1 MNSTQRVVENHI
13 QRFRE
18 GDLEGVL
25 EDFSPEAVV
34 FTRARVMPENTF
46 NLQSL
51 DLGAVRSDSLSEV
64 PFGQRVRE

>member
-18 GDLEGVL
+18 GDLDGVL

-34 FTRARVMPENTF
+34 LP
-46 NLQSL
+46 
-51 DLGAVRSDSLSEV
+51 
-64 PFGQRVRE
+64 